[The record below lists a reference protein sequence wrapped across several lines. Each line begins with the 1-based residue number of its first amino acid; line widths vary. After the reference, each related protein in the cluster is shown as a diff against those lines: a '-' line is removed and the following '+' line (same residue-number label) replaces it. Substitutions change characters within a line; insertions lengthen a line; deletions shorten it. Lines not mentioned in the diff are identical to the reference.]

1 MSSASR
7 ISLSSTRQGLR
18 VIPTSRLRVT
28 SASAL
33 HVANRGGLGVL
44 RVGNRSIDGRSLT
57 APVGSAP
64 RHPAFDLINFAR
76 KLPAQVVVTLL
87 CHNNSVL
94 NSNPDV
100 ALGDVD
106 AGLDSNHRIFW
117 NRVIEVSRIVNLQPD
132 KVPEVVNVIVVVARI
147 YDHLIR
153 RLTELFPFHSSAH
166 FRQGGLLRAKDDVI
180 KLSLFWRELPVRR
193 KRPRHVADVEIKFGA
208 GLDQH

>member
-1 MSSASR
+1 MA
-7 ISLSSTRQGLR
+7 
-18 VIPTSRLRVT
+18 
-28 SASAL
+28 
-33 HVANRGGLGVL
+33 
-44 RVGNRSIDGRSLT
+44 GRSP
-57 APVGSAP
+57 AGSAP

-94 NSNPDV
+94 DSNPDV

-106 AGLDSNHRIFW
+106 AGLDGNHRIFW

-153 RLTELFPFHSSAH
+153 RLTELFPFHSRTH
-166 FRQGGLLRAKDDVI
+166 FRRVCLLRSEYAAVDI
-180 KLSLFWRELPVRR
+180 SLL
-193 KRPRHVADVEIKFGA
+193 
-208 GLDQH
+208 L